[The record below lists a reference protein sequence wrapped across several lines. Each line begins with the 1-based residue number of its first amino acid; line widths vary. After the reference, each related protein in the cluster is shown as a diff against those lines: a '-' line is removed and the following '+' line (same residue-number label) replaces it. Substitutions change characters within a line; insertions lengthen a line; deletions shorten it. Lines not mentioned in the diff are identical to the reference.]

1 MGEAYELLCD
11 QRRRHDIEIFD
22 YEGPFRDSF
31 EICVQPNREYRV
43 GVAMWT
49 SEADQVLCDSHAISF
64 EPHRNWKVE
73 RQGHIEG
80 KKYVCIAWAGNFTQ
94 HLY

>member
-1 MGEAYELLCD
+1 MHRCIAHCALVTEWAKHMNSFVINDE
-11 QRRRHDIEIFD
+11 DIEIFD

-43 GVAMWT
+43 GLALWT

-73 RQGHIEG
+73 RQGHI
-80 KKYVCIAWAGNFTQ
+80 Q
-94 HLY
+94 L